1 MKKNK
6 EKNDLTEVFKLQNEH
21 TPKNFFNVNLVV
33 PPKNRFKRAIA
44 TCVGGWFGGISIA
57 TESNAISAT
66 AMRFISIL

>member
-1 MKKNK
+1 M
-6 EKNDLTEVFKLQNEH
+6 QNGH

-44 TCVGGWFGGISIA
+44 TCVGGRVRGISIA